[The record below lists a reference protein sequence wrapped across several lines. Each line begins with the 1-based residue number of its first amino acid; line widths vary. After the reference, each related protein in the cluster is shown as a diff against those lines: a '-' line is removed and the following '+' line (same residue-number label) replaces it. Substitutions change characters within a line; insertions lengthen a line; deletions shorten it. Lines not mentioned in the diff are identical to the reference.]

1 LGDNLQGWS
10 SMDRIDSAKFSA
22 EKVGASSNAALISEI
37 DRKMKEHVDIL
48 LHSVEC
54 LSARVSQLES
64 KTHQIEDVVDDI
76 KELLELNQ
84 GKTDGKLRE
93 MKNILVEVLLSS

>member
-1 LGDNLQGWS
+1 
-10 SMDRIDSAKFSA
+10 MDPIDSAKYSA

-48 LHSVEC
+48 LHSIEC
-54 LSARVSQLES
+54 LSARVSKLES
-64 KTHQIEDVVDDI
+64 KTHQIDVVDDI

>member
-1 LGDNLQGWS
+1 
-10 SMDRIDSAKFSA
+10 MDRIDSAKFSA

-54 LSARVSQLES
+54 LSTRVSQLES
-64 KTHQIEDVVDDI
+64 RTHQIENVVDDL
-76 KELLELNQ
+76 KESMDFNQ

-93 MKNILVEVLLSS
+93 IKNILVEVLLTS

>member
-1 LGDNLQGWS
+1 
-10 SMDRIDSAKFSA
+10 
-22 EKVGASSNAALISEI
+22 
-37 DRKMKEHVDIL
+37 
-48 LHSVEC
+48 
-54 LSARVSQLES
+54 VSQLES